1 MAKIL
6 SADEAVEFI
15 KDGMTLMIGGFMTVG
30 TPEMII
36 DAMVKKGVK
45 DLTIIAD
52 DAGFPDKGIGKL
64 VSNRQV
70 KKLMASHI
78 GLNPEAGRQ
87 MNLGELEVELIP
99 QGTIAERIRCG
110 GAGIGGFLTPTGV
123 GTIVEEGKQKIN
135 INGKDYLL
143 ELPLKADVALLGGSI
158 VDKQGNIF
166 YNGSTRNFNPV
177 MATAADLVIVGA
189 ENIVEV
195 GEIDPNHVVTPYIF
209 VDYIVGGKNNG

>member
-30 TPEMII
+30 TPEIII

-135 INGKDYLL
+135 IKGKDYLL
-143 ELPLKADVALLGGSI
+143 ELPLKADVALLGGSV
-158 VDKQGNIF
+158 VDKQGNVF

-209 VDYIVGGKNNG
+209 VDYIVGGNDNE

>member
-135 INGKDYLL
+135 IKGKDYLL
-143 ELPLKADVALLGGSI
+143 ELPLKADVALLGGSV
-158 VDKQGNIF
+158 VDKQGNVF

-209 VDYIVGGKNNG
+209 VDYIVGGNDNE